1 MREGRM
7 QVMGQ
12 IATEDFQV
20 IDNCLLIQLPEEI
33 DHHGAGF
40 ICECADR
47 YLVREDV
54 RDVVFDF
61 GRTKFMDSSGIGIIM
76 GRYRKISCFGG
87 RGLRRPCGQADRE
100 DLPAVRIE

>member
-33 DHHGAGF
+33 DHRSEEHTS
-40 ICECADR
+40 E
-47 YLVREDV
+47 LQ
-54 RDVVFDF
+54 
-61 GRTKFMDSSGIGIIM
+61 S
-76 GRYRKISCFGG
+76 
-87 RGLRRPCGQADRE
+87 P
-100 DLPAVRIE
+100 